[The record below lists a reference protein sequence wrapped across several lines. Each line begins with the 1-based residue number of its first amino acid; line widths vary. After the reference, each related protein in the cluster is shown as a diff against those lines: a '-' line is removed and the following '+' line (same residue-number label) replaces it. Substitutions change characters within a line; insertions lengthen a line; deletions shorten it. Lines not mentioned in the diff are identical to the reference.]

1 MNNTTQ
7 DLPWYRHISKSQWK
21 AFSAAWIGYLLDG
34 FDFVLI
40 ALVLTE
46 IQSEFGLT
54 TVEAASLI
62 SAAFISRWFGG
73 LLLGAMGD
81 RYGRKL
87 AMITSIVL
95 FSVGTL
101 ACGFAPGFT
110 TMFIA
115 RLMIGMGMAGEYGSS
130 ATYVIESWPKHLR
143 NKASGFLISGFSI
156 GAVISAQVYSVVV
169 PEWGWR
175 ALFFIGILPIIFA
188 LWLRKNI
195 PEAEDWEKKFG
206 DKQPVKT
213 MVDILYRGPRKVMN
227 VMMTVIAS
235 LALYLCFTGDIGNP
249 FIITVLG
256 LICAAIFISFMVQ
269 SSGNRWPTGVM
280 LMVVVLFAFLY
291 SWPIQALLPTYL
303 KTELLYD
310 PSTVAHILFFSGFGA
325 AVGCCV
331 GGFLGDWLGTRKAYV
346 YSLLLSQLLII
357 PVFAIG
363 GGS

>member
-143 NKASGFLISGFSI
+143 NKASGFLISGFP
-156 GAVISAQVYSVVV
+156 SV
-169 PEWGWR
+169 P
-175 ALFFIGILPIIFA
+175 LF
-188 LWLRKNI
+188 
-195 PEAEDWEKKFG
+195 
-206 DKQPVKT
+206 
-213 MVDILYRGPRKVMN
+213 PRRY
-227 VMMTVIAS
+227 IAW
-235 LALYLCFTGDIGNP
+235 LYLN
-249 FIITVLG
+249 
-256 LICAAIFISFMVQ
+256 
-269 SSGNRWPTGVM
+269 GVG
-280 LMVVVLFAFLY
+280 VR
-291 SWPIQALLPTYL
+291 
-303 KTELLYD
+303 
-310 PSTVAHILFFSGFGA
+310 
-325 AVGCCV
+325 C
-331 GGFLGDWLGTRKAYV
+331 
-346 YSLLLSQLLII
+346 SLLAFCRLSLRSGCVKIFLKQK
-357 PVFAIG
+357 IG
-363 GGS
+363 KRNLVINNR